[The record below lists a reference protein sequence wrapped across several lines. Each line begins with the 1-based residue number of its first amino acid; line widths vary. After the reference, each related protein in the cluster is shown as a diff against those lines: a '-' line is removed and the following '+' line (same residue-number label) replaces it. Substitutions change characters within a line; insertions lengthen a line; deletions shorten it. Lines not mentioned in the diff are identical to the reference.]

1 MVGFANNGQNLL
13 QIAGSEELTGIL
25 EQSGDAINN
34 NALLKDTLFN
44 NSSFAYNLL
53 PDSTGF
59 GSATT
64 WGSGNQFEFQGL
76 GIDNSTLNG
85 EMLSSHLGLDVAFN
99 EELISGFTGTYS
111 DTQVD
116 YTGLDSTYEYDV
128 QMTGFF
134 PYIGWQNTGRAD
146 YLHVVTGLG
155 SGEIGIRQEGYN
167 WDKLTS
173 NLYTTEISGGLQV
186 YADNDASDHAVS
198 ALSLDSGIRTLRYF
212 TEQESDVV
220 GHFDYRQSQ
229 SHLTLEGRYAKD
241 MLNGIELIPTAV
253 IGLQGLSG
261 NVANEFGYILE
272 SGISVENPVGWTLS
286 VLGRTFFNSDD
297 WSNDSQLQ
305 GTLAF
310 DSNNDDLGTMI
321 DVSSSWG
328 VASANETD
336 SMWERHIFTRNSST
350 QIESSPTQISTEF
363 GYGFGI
369 LDGSGILTPYNK
381 IDWSDTNQQ
390 TIEFGSRVAV
400 GAGISFELKGLREN
414 RTNDEIDHQINFS
427 GSFGW

>member
-1 MVGFANNGQNLL
+1 M
-13 QIAGSEELTGIL
+13 TGIL
-25 EQSGDAINN
+25 EQSGDAVNN
-34 NALLKDTLFN
+34 DTLLKDTLFN
-44 NSSFAYNLL
+44 NSSFAFSLL

-64 WGSGNQFEFQGL
+64 WGSGNQLEFQSQGL
-76 GIDNSTLNG
+76 GNSAMSG

-116 YTGLDSTYEYDV
+116 YTALDSTYEYDV
-128 QMTGFF
+128 QMTGLF
-134 PYIGWQNTGRAD
+134 PYIGWQNTDRAD
-146 YLHVVTGLG
+146 YLRVVTGLG
-155 SGEIGIRQEGYN
+155 SGEIGIRQEGNN

-173 NLYTTEISGGLQV
+173 SLYTTEVSGGLQV

-212 TEQESDVV
+212 TEQESDVI

-241 MLNGIELIPTAV
+241 FSNGIELIPTAA
-253 IGLQGLSG
+253 IGLQGLRG

-272 SGISVENPVGWTLS
+272 SGVSVENPVGWTIS
-286 VLGRTFFNSDD
+286 GLGRTFFNSDD

-305 GTLAF
+305 STLAF

-321 DVSSSWG
+321 DVTSSWG
-328 VASANETD
+328 VAPTHEND

-350 QIESSPTQISTEF
+350 QTENSQSQISTEF

-400 GAGISFELKGLREN
+400 GAGISFELKGSREN
-414 RTNDEIDHQINFS
+414 RVNDEIDHQINFS